1 MLQTADIKL
10 RACEPNDLPLMYQWE
25 NNSDYWLLSD
35 TTKPFSNYTISEF
48 IKQDQND
55 IFTTRQQRFV
65 IELLNP
71 IKQIG
76 FIDLYQFEP
85 VHRRA
90 GVGILIGDLS
100 EQKKGYAAQSIE
112 CLKNYA
118 NTVLNMHQLYCY
130 IQVSNKSSLSLFQK
144 AGFKECGSLKDWLI
158 NKNES
163 QDVIMLQYI
172 F

>member
-1 MLQTADIKL
+1 MLQTDKLQL
-10 RACEPNDLPLMYQWE
+10 RACEPDDLPLMYQWE

-55 IFTTRQQRFV
+55 IYTTKQQRFV
-65 IELLNP
+65 MELRNP
-71 IKQIG
+71 VKPIG

-100 EQKKGYAAQSIE
+100 EQKKGYAAQSLE
-112 CLKNYA
+112 CLKNYSH
-118 NTVLNMHQLYCY
+118 TVLNMHQLYCY
-130 IQVSNKSSLSLFQK
+130 IQSSNKKSLALFQQ
-144 AGFKECGSLKDWLI
+144 AGFKECGVLKDWLI
-158 NKNES
+158 NKNKPE
-163 QDVIMLQYI
+163 DVLMFQFI